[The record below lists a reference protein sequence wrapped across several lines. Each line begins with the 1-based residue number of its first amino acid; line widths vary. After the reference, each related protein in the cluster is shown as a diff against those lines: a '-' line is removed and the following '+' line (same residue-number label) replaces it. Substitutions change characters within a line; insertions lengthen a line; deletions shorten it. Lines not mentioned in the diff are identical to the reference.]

1 MWQFAGRP
9 AGIVVLAVL
18 LVLAGLASLAES
30 VEGVVT
36 AAVGAWPAATLGA
49 VIGLFIL
56 YRAYGLWYFRRFAW
70 LMTIL
75 TLGLK
80 AAVSAWTL
88 RQGYAPHTA
97 WVTLS
102 LVVVIILYLLHPRIR
117 TCFSANHHDSA

>member
-9 AGIVVLAVL
+9 PGIVVLAVL

-30 VEGVVT
+30 VEEVVT

-49 VIGLFIL
+49 IIGLLIL

-75 TLGLK
+75 ILGLK
-80 AAVSAWTL
+80 GAVSAWTL
-88 RQGYAPHTA
+88 SQGYAPHTA

-117 TCFSANHHDSA
+117 TRFSANQHDS